1 MGHINECS
9 DKITKVLTKQ
19 TMPSAKK
26 VLEFKGRMLSLTRVR
41 ALDSDPH
48 AIEAQLREF
57 AKQMPQA
64 VAGMPVILESDKAL
78 DLGGLISILKS
89 VGMQPIGVSDG
100 PLTESARNWGLPVL
114 PPDTGKTARPIEAA
128 PAPSAAPAVQ
138 APVQVVAAKPPKIIT
153 TPVRSGQQ
161 IYAEGGDLIIINTV
175 SPGAEVIADGC
186 VHVYGALRGRAI
198 AGAKGDTTARVFCRR
213 FEADL
218 VAICGIYAVAEQMQG
233 ELRNKPAQAFL
244 VDGKLKLDRLD
255 W

>member
-1 MGHINECS
+1 MA
-9 DKITKVLTKQ
+9 
-19 TMPSAKK
+19 SAKK
-26 VLEFKGRMLSLTRVR
+26 ALEFKGRMLSLTRVR
-41 ALDSDPH
+41 ILDPDPY

-64 VAGMPVILESDKAL
+64 VAGMPVIIESDKAL
-78 DLGGLISILKS
+78 DLGGLLSVLKS
-89 VGMQPIGVSDG
+89 VGMQPIGVSEGALSD
-100 PLTESARNWGLPVL
+100 SARNWGLPVL
-114 PPDTGKTARPIEAA
+114 PPDTGKSARVLDVTAA
-128 PAPSAAPAVQ
+128 PAPAPVAAEAPAP
-138 APVQVVAAKPPKIIT
+138 AKVAVAKPPKIIT

-198 AGAKGDTTARVFCRR
+198 AGARGDITARVFCRR

-218 VAICGIYAVAEQMQG
+218 VAINGIYAVAEQMQG
-233 ELRNKPAQAFL
+233 ELRSKPAQAYL

>member
-1 MGHINECS
+1 M
-9 DKITKVLTKQ
+9 Q

-41 ALDSDPH
+41 VLDSDPH

-89 VGMQPIGVSDG
+89 VGMQPVGVTDG
-100 PLTESARNWGLPVL
+100 PLADSARNWGLPVL
-114 PPDTGKTARPIEAA
+114 PPDTSKNSRPAPEPVAA
-128 PAPSAAPAVQ
+128 PAPVAAAPTI
-138 APVQVVAAKPPKIIT
+138 VAAKPPKIIT

-198 AGAKGDTTARVFCRR
+198 AGAKGDTTARVFCRQ

-233 ELRNKPAQAFL
+233 ELRNKPAQAYL

-255 W
+255 